1 MFPRNNSRPAT
12 TGDRDG
18 NSNAGCAPPV
28 FLLVFRSVKCNG
40 DNAASYRLIRPF
52 ARLNPD
58 REIMH
63 MRRFPLAVFIFF
75 LSVCFALPVAA
86 EVKEFRDFSV
96 DLPPG
101 WDIQR
106 EGITVAFIARDKSAT
121 MVVTVESTVGMF
133 AEGMSAEELAQ
144 AYADELKGSKPVMA
158 EPNYY
163 SFTFKSPGGVDSE
176 ASIVV
181 VGKRFYLITISGKNK
196 DLAAMVESVL
206 LSIL

>member
-1 MFPRNNSRPAT
+1 M
-12 TGDRDG
+12 
-18 NSNAGCAPPV
+18 
-28 FLLVFRSVKCNG
+28 K
-40 DNAASYRLIRPF
+40 
-52 ARLNPD
+52 
-58 REIMH
+58 
-63 MRRFPLAVFIFF
+63 RFSLAVLIFF
-75 LSVCFALPVAA
+75 LSVCFALPAA
-86 EVKEFRDFSV
+86 AVHMDFKDFSV

-106 EGITVAFIARDKSAT
+106 EGITVAFIAKDKSAT

-133 AEGMSAEELAQ
+133 AEGMSAEELAE
-144 AYADELKGSKPVMA
+144 AYAGELKGSKPVME

-163 SFTFKSPGGVDSE
+163 SFTFKSPSGVDSE

-181 VGKRFYLITISGKNK
+181 VDKRFYLITISGKNK